1 MRKVQRLSKRYI
13 AEKHVELS
21 RVGVKWPVIP
31 WRCEASAEVQ
41 GRSKERK
48 I

>member
-1 MRKVQRLSKRYI
+1 MRKVQRLSKGYW
-13 AEKHVELS
+13 EVEPS